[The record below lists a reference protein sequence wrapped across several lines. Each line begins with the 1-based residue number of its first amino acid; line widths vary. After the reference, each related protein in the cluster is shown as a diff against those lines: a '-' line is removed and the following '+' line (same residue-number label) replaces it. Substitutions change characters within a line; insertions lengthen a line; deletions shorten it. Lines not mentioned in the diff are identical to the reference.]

1 MENGK
6 HMNPRARLRPLKGMT
21 LVEPQP
27 PPSVSQGGIMIP
39 EICRDKDRGHEHIVR
54 GIADGQEGFVR
65 GDRVV
70 TSGRVQGLTLDMHP
84 RKLRLIKAG
93 EVKGVFV

>member
-1 MENGK
+1 
-6 HMNPRARLRPLKGMT
+6 MNPRSRLRPLKGKT

-27 PPSVSQGGIMIP
+27 PQSISAGGIHIP
-39 EICRDKDRGHEHIVR
+39 ETAQEKSTEHIVR
-54 GIADGQEGFVR
+54 GIADGHEGFVR

-84 RKLRLIKAG
+84 KKLRLIQAG
-93 EVKGVFV
+93 EVKAVFV

>member
-1 MENGK
+1 
-6 HMNPRARLRPLKGMT
+6 MT

-27 PPSVSQGGIMIP
+27 PPSISSGGIIIP
-39 EICRDKDRGHEHIVR
+39 ETAQDKSTEHIVR
-54 GIADGQEGFVR
+54 GLADGQQDFVR

-84 RKLRLIKAG
+84 KTLRLVRAEEIKA
-93 EVKGVFV
+93 VFV

>member
-1 MENGK
+1 
-6 HMNPRARLRPLKGMT
+6 MNPRARLRPLRGMT

-27 PPSVSQGGIMIP
+27 APTISAGGIIIP
-39 EICRDKDRGHEHIVR
+39 EVAQDKSTEHIVR

-84 RKLRLIKAG
+84 KTLRLVRAEEI
-93 EVKGVFV
+93 KGVFV